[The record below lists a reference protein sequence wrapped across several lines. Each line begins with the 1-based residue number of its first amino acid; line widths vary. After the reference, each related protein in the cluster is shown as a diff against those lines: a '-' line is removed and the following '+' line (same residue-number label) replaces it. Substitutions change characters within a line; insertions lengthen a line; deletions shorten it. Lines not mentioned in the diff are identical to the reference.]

1 MSKKLIT
8 ACLGVLALAA
18 FALPTAA
25 SASPV
30 VTHPTGTKLSLTGQT
45 CTTASNAI
53 CITGTNVGEATLYA
67 ADGTTVLLHCSKV
80 VFTGALTAN
89 TGTHIEGDI
98 HTATFSGTGAQD
110 PKMVKNMPECTGTN
124 GLPNT
129 TVTSN
134 GTDPVNVTKIDEED
148 VTNGTPWCIT
158 SNNDTFSLRGGT
170 CTDPAR
176 AIEFVLHPTEL
187 SSCVY
192 SREKAV
198 TGTIQTD
205 TEAGKD
211 ATASVTPGEGSE
223 FKKVSGGILCPT
235 VGKLGMT
242 ITLETD
248 KTTAEPLY
256 IS

>member
-18 FALPTAA
+18 FVLPTAA

-45 CTTASNAI
+45 CTTASNAV
-53 CITGTNVGEATLYA
+53 CLTGTNVGVTKLFATN
-67 ADGTTVLLHCSKV
+67 GETLLLECSKA
-80 VFTGALTAN
+80 VFTGALTTN

-98 HTATFSGTGAQD
+98 HTATFTGTGAQD
-110 PKMVKNMPECTGTN
+110 PKAVKNMPECTGKN
-124 GLPNT
+124 GLPNA

-134 GTDPVNVTKIDEED
+134 GTDPAGTKIDEED

-158 SNNDTFSLRGGT
+158 VKTDDTFTLRGGT
-170 CTDPAR
+170 CSDPAR
-176 AIEFVLHPTEL
+176 PIEFILHPTEL
-187 SSCVY
+187 ASCVY
-192 SREKAV
+192 SREAAV

-211 ATASVTPGEGSE
+211 ATATVTPGAGSA
-223 FKKVSGGILCPT
+223 FTKVAGGILCPQE
-235 VGKLGMT
+235 GKLGMT